1 MDKIMSVGGGIK
13 DYGPLVV
20 SIVTIWA
27 MWWLGSRQNR
37 IAKEQLKHQLYK
49 HRMAVY
55 DSLRDLL
62 FALLQKGNDSDK
74 EIKACF
80 RKADYARR

>member
-49 HRMAVY
+49 HRMDVY
-55 DSLRDLL
+55 DSLRGILL
-62 FALLQKGNDSDK
+62 ALPQK
-74 EIKACF
+74 
-80 RKADYARR
+80 RQ